1 MLISCEKCSTTYV
14 LDDKLIPPQGAPVQ
28 CTRCQHVF
36 TARPPGAA
44 EAAAPEP
51 QAATNRTQMFGAPG
65 VGAAPPQTSKTVMF
79 GAPGA
84 DAAGAA
90 PANRTMM
97 FGAPGSESTPGAPAA
112 SKTMMF
118 GAPGSDAPAAG
129 PGAANKTMMFGA
141 PGTAGAPPPAGGAPR
156 EQASK
161 TMMFG
166 APGSEAAPGA
176 AAAAQP
182 TNRTMMFGASG
193 AAPAQPTNKTMMF
206 GASGSDAPPAAAAN
220 KTMMFGAPGSE
231 GAPPAQ
237 ANPKSTM
244 MFGAVPPANLGS
256 APPAQAPAQQKT
268 SSTMMFGTAAV
279 QPPAQQPA
287 GQQKTSTT
295 MMFGT
300 PAAVQPAPAA
310 APSPAAQKSSSTMI
324 FGATPV
330 TGPGPGK
337 APKLTE
343 STVRIGPE
351 DLERMMREH
360 EALGRGEGGLTPPEA
375 PAVSP
380 AQDRQN
386 KTQMFAMSDQP
397 DGATPPGGSDAVA
410 RQNKTQ
416 MFAMTDQPE
425 VTEPSG
431 GVMGSKRPSRPL
443 ATDVGKKSL
452 DDASILDTFPPDA
465 QPPRRATDPSGVH
478 TLLEPGGRAG
488 DADSER
494 AARPASS
501 TLQHPVHNPN
511 ATAVDDGGGGVELPP
526 EAPDLLKSATSSS
539 GTTQPVAPVDADP
552 AAVLR
557 AQVARRNRIALILI
571 ALVLVAAA
579 VGVTVKVF
587 LPKIMAMR
595 APPAAAVEGVERA
608 LAQLRFDDSKSKE
621 AAVTQLNQL
630 VTTYPD
636 YVEGHAALV
645 TAVSLQLDDV
655 QQRVRRIEQLVERKN
670 SLIARYNREKSPA
683 NWETLA
689 TRLST
694 EVDELI
700 KEHKPLSEEGHALDT
715 KAREAYKGL
724 DAAVGRVGDPT
735 KQAKLAAV
743 RAQAL
748 FHGVSG
754 TDQALVLT
762 KRYETLADGA
772 QPDGWI
778 DLAIPEYAANARVS
792 EELMAQ
798 AMGKLE
804 ELHKRDSTFLR
815 TYVLS
820 ARLHLIRKELEA
832 ATTDLDQVLTMR
844 KEHDVATELREW
856 VRKLPKADDKEKK
869 EP

>member
-44 EAAAPEP
+44 VAAASEP

-65 VGAAPPQTSKTVMF
+65 AGAAPPQTSKTVMF
-79 GAPGA
+79 GAG
-84 DAAGAA
+84 
-90 PANRTMM
+90 
-97 FGAPGSESTPGAPAA
+97 GSDAPAA
-112 SKTMMF
+112 APTNRTMMF
-118 GAPGSDAPAAG
+118 GAPGSDAPG
-129 PGAANKTMMFGA
+129 PGAAAAANKTMMFGA
-141 PGTAGAPPPAGGAPR
+141 PGTGAAPPPAGGTPR
-156 EQASK
+156 EQANK

-166 APGSEAAPGA
+166 VPGSEAAPGA

-182 TNRTMMFGASG
+182 TNRTMMFGAPG
-193 AAPAQPTNKTMMF
+193 AAEAQPTNKTMMF
-206 GASGSDAPPAAAAN
+206 GAPGSDTPPAAAAN

-237 ANPKSTM
+237 ANPRSTM
-244 MFGAVPPANLGS
+244 MFGAVPPSNLGS
-256 APPAQAPAQQKT
+256 VPPTQAPAQQKT

-300 PAAVQPAPAA
+300 PAAVQPPPAA

-397 DGATPPGGSDAVA
+397 DGATPPGGNDAVA

-416 MFAMTDQPE
+416 MFAMTEQPE
-425 VTEPSG
+425 VTEPAG
-431 GVMGSKRPSRPL
+431 GAMGNRRPPRPL
-443 ATDVGKKSL
+443 ATDAGRAKSL

-478 TLLEPGGRAG
+478 TLLEPGGHAH
-488 DADSER
+488 DADSAR

-501 TLQHPVHNPN
+501 TLQQPAHVPN
-511 ATAVDDGGGGVELPP
+511 ATAVEDSGGRLDLPP
-526 EAPDLLKSATSSS
+526 EAPDLLKSASTSSS
-539 GTTQPVAPVDADP
+539 GATQPVSPVDADP

-587 LPKIMAMR
+587 LPKLMAMR

-608 LAQLRFDDSKSKE
+608 LAQLRFDDDKSKE

-636 YVEGHAALV
+636 YIEGHAALV

-689 TRLST
+689 TRLSA

-724 DAAVGRVGDPT
+724 DAAVSRVGDPT

-798 AMGKLE
+798 AMAKLE

-820 ARLHLIRKELEA
+820 ARLHLIKKELEA

-856 VRKLPKADDKEKK
+856 VRKLPKTDDKEKK
-869 EP
+869 DP